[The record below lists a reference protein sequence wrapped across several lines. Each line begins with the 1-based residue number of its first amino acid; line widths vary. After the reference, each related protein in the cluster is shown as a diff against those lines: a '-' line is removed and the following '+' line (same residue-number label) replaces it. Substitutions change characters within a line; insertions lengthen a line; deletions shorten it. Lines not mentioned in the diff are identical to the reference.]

1 MANLIGD
8 ASRAVFGNVGK
19 DVSRKILDLLGM
31 GRGAEVTPE
40 MYSAADKQFL
50 MENYDLPTDTAS
62 RLERG
67 REGGFNFDADRYH
80 GGFDEI
86 EYMADPSDVYMNP
99 QAKLEGTESG
109 TYSGQAHSGGGLYT
123 STDPSDAGDNY
134 AALTGPDVRN
144 QVSMQLDRIT
154 DSSNLYDAANF
165 MFDDMNKAEVQLIP
179 QLLQHQAIRNSN
191 IDGLRYDR
199 VNPKDAQKVVDRY
212 NELQAGINKRND
224 RGYGSDYQLRAQRFA
239 EDEIEF
245 GFDFAVEQEKA
256 RKELGVG
263 PYSTQT
269 GPITT
274 GEFEELEDLVANIF
288 PKGEFPPGFMQALAE
303 ARITRGGGQVVKLV
317 DRVENPVIIEGKD
330 ATVFK
335 GGRRELDPADYI
347 DDAEKEIDQSAYT
360 DKIEY
365 REAVQERAEEL
376 ADDDS
381 YSFDREGPAV
391 DIIDDLLD
399 NLPDDGTDAYDNIRS
414 ELYMHLD
421 DYGEIDAE
429 DLERIF
435 RTNYN
440 SNYYD
445 PDQAGPGQIL
455 NQVYRNAGFDAI
467 DLPRA
472 GTTFGFGPAGATHR
486 VELDP
491 KKVRSPNAM
500 FDPRLSQL
508 PNLTAATAPV
518 AVGLG
523 ALSQIDEDEEAQ

>member
-1 MANLIGD
+1 MVNLIGE
-8 ASRAVFGNVGK
+8 AGKAVFGDVGK
-19 DVSRKILDLLGM
+19 DIARKVLDLLKS

-50 MENYDLPTDTAS
+50 TQNYDLPTGTES

-67 REGGFNFDADRYH
+67 REGSFDLDADRYH

-86 EYMADPSDVYMNP
+86 EYMANPNDVYMNP
-99 QAKLEGTESG
+99 QAKLEGTQSG

-134 AALTGPDVRN
+134 ASVTGPDVRN
-144 QVSMQLDRIT
+144 QVSMELDRIT

-165 MFDDMNKAEVQLIP
+165 MFDDMTPEEVQLIP
-179 QLLQHQAIRNSN
+179 QLLQHDAITLRGLTRKEL
-191 IDGLRYDR
+191 IDHKLTGHDID
-199 VNPKDAQKVVDRY
+199 PKDAQKVVDRY
-212 NELQAGINKRND
+212 NDLLS
-224 RGYGSDYQLRAQRFA
+224 RGTF
-239 EDEIEF
+239 
-245 GFDFAVEQEKA
+245 
-256 RKELGVG
+256 
-263 PYSTQT
+263 
-269 GPITT
+269 TT
-274 GEFEELEDLVANIF
+274 GDFEELEDLVAKVF
-288 PKGEFPPGFMQALAE
+288 PKGEFPPGFVQALAE

-317 DRVENPVIIEGKD
+317 DRVENPVIIKGRD

-347 DDAEKEIDQSAYT
+347 TDAEKEINQSAYP

-376 ADDDS
+376 ANDDS

-391 DIIDDLLD
+391 DIEDLLD
-399 NLPDDGTDAYDNIRS
+399 NMPDDGSVGYDELRS

-429 DLERIF
+429 DLEKIF

-467 DLPRA
+467 DLPNA
-472 GTTFGFGPAGATHR
+472 GTTFGFGPTGATHR

-491 KKVRSPNAM
+491 KKVRSPSAM
-500 FDPRLSQL
+500 FDPRLSHL

>member
-1 MANLIGD
+1 MANLIGE
-8 ASRAVFGNVGK
+8 AGKAVFGNVGK

-50 MENYDLPTDTAS
+50 VENYDLPTDTAS

-67 REGGFNFDADRYH
+67 REGGFDFDTGRYH

-86 EYMADPSDVYMNP
+86 EYMADPNDVYMNP

-123 STDPSDAGDNY
+123 SDDPSDAGDNY
-134 AALTGPDVRN
+134 ASLTGPDVRN
-144 QVSMQLDRIT
+144 QVSMELDRIT

-191 IDGLRYDR
+191 ID
-199 VNPKDAQKVVDRY
+199 PKDAQKVVD
-212 NELQAGINKRND
+212 LHND
-224 RGYGSDYQLRAQRFA
+224 LLSRGTF
-239 EDEIEF
+239 
-245 GFDFAVEQEKA
+245 
-256 RKELGVG
+256 
-263 PYSTQT
+263 
-269 GPITT
+269 TT
-274 GEFEELEDLVANIF
+274 GDFEELEDLVANVF

-303 ARITRGGGQVVKLV
+303 YRITRGGGQVVKLV
-317 DRVENPVIIEGKD
+317 DRVENPVIIKGPK

-347 DDAEKEIDQSAYT
+347 DDAEQQIDQSAYP

-376 ADDDS
+376 ASDDS

-391 DIIDDLLD
+391 DIIEDLLD
-399 NLPDDGTDAYDNIRS
+399 NLPDDGSVLYDELRS
-414 ELYMHLD
+414 ALYMHLD

-429 DLERIF
+429 DLE
-435 RTNYN
+435 
-440 SNYYD
+440 
-445 PDQAGPGQIL
+445 
-455 NQVYRNAGFDAI
+455 
-467 DLPRA
+467 
-472 GTTFGFGPAGATHR
+472 
-486 VELDP
+486 
-491 KKVRSPNAM
+491 K
-500 FDPRLSQL
+500 
-508 PNLTAATAPV
+508 
-518 AVGLG
+518 
-523 ALSQIDEDEEAQ
+523 

>member
-8 ASRAVFGNVGK
+8 ASRAVFGDVGK
-19 DVSRKILDLLGM
+19 DIARKVLDLLKS
-31 GRGAEVTPE
+31 GRGDEVTPQ
-40 MYSAADKQFL
+40 MYSQADNQFL
-50 MENYDLPTDTAS
+50 VENYDLPTDTAS

-67 REGGFNFDADRYH
+67 REGGFDFDADRYH

-86 EYMADPSDVYMNP
+86 EYMADPNDVYMNP

-123 STDPSDAGDNY
+123 SDDPSDASDNY
-134 AALTGPDVRN
+134 ASVTGPDVRN
-144 QVSMQLDRIT
+144 EVSMELDRIT

-179 QLLQHQAIRNSN
+179 QLLQHHAIRGSN

-199 VNPKDAQKVVDRY
+199 VNPKDAQKVVD
-212 NELQAGINKRND
+212 LHND
-224 RGYGSDYQLRAQRFA
+224 LLSRGTF
-239 EDEIEF
+239 
-245 GFDFAVEQEKA
+245 
-256 RKELGVG
+256 
-263 PYSTQT
+263 
-269 GPITT
+269 TT
-274 GEFEELEDLVANIF
+274 GDFEELEDLVANIF

-317 DRVENPVIIEGKD
+317 DRVENPVIIKGKD

-347 DDAEKEIDQSAYT
+347 DDAEKEIDQSAYP

-376 ADDDS
+376 ANDDS

-399 NLPDDGTDAYDNIRS
+399 NLPDDGSAAYDDIRS
-414 ELYMHLD
+414 ALYMHLD

-429 DLERIF
+429 DLEKIF

-472 GTTFGFGPAGATHR
+472 GATFNFGPAGATHR

>member
-8 ASRAVFGNVGK
+8 ASRAVFGDVGK
-19 DVSRKILDLLGM
+19 DIARKVLDLVKS
-31 GRGAEVTPE
+31 GRGDEVTPQ

-50 MENYDLPTDTAS
+50 VENYDLPTDTAS

-67 REGGFNFDADRYH
+67 REGGFDFDTGRYH

-123 STDPSDAGDNY
+123 SDDPSDASDNY
-134 AALTGPDVRN
+134 ASLTGPDVRN
-144 QVSMQLDRIT
+144 EVSMELDRIT

-191 IDGLRYDR
+191 ID
-199 VNPKDAQKVVDRY
+199 PKDAQKVVD
-212 NELQAGINKRND
+212 LHND
-224 RGYGSDYQLRAQRFA
+224 FLSRGTF
-239 EDEIEF
+239 
-245 GFDFAVEQEKA
+245 
-256 RKELGVG
+256 
-263 PYSTQT
+263 
-269 GPITT
+269 TT
-274 GEFEELEDLVANIF
+274 GDFEELEDLVANVF

-303 ARITRGGGQVVKLV
+303 YRSTRNGGQVVKLV
-317 DRVENPVIIEGKD
+317 DRVENPVIIKGKD

-347 DDAEKEIDQSAYT
+347 DDAEKEIDQSAYP

-376 ADDDS
+376 ANDDS
-381 YSFDREGPAV
+381 YSFEREGPAV
-391 DIIDDLLD
+391 DIIEDLLD
-399 NLPDDGTDAYDNIRS
+399 NMPDDGSVGYDELRS
-414 ELYMHLD
+414 ALYMHLD

-455 NQVYRNAGFDAI
+455 NQVYQNAGFDAI

-472 GTTFGFGPAGATHR
+472 GTTFGFGPTGATHR

-491 KKVRSPNAM
+491 TKVRSPNAM

-508 PNLTAATAPV
+508 PNLTAVATPT

-523 ALSQIDEDEEAQ
+523 ALSQIDEDGEAQ

>member
-1 MANLIGD
+1 VITPAQKPRPDTGHVRRGDMANLIGD

-19 DVSRKILDLLGM
+19 DIARKVLDLLKS
-31 GRGAEVTPE
+31 GRGDEVTPQ

-50 MENYDLPTDTAS
+50 VENYDLPTDTAS

-67 REGGFNFDADRYH
+67 REGGFDFDTGRYH

-86 EYMADPSDVYMNP
+86 EYIADPSDVYMNP
-99 QAKLEGTESG
+99 QAMLEGTESG
-109 TYSGQAHSGGGLYT
+109 TYSGQSYSGGGLYT
-123 STDPSDAGDNY
+123 SDYPSDAGDNY
-134 AALTGPDVRN
+134 ASLTGPDVRN
-144 QVSMQLDRIT
+144 QVTMELDRIT

-199 VNPKDAQKVVDRY
+199 VDPKDAQKVVDRY
-212 NELQAGINKRND
+212 NELMSR
-224 RGYGSDYQLRAQRFA
+224 DYF
-239 EDEIEF
+239 
-245 GFDFAVEQEKA
+245 
-256 RKELGVG
+256 
-263 PYSTQT
+263 
-269 GPITT
+269 TT
-274 GEFEELEDLVANIF
+274 GDFEELEDLVANVF

-303 ARITRGGGQVVKLV
+303 YRITRGGGQVIKLV
-317 DRVENPVIIEGKD
+317 DRVENPVIIKGRD

-347 DDAEKEIDQSAYT
+347 DDAEQQIDQSAYP

-376 ADDDS
+376 AIDDS
-381 YSFDREGPAV
+381 YSFEREGPAV
-391 DIIDDLLD
+391 DIIEDLLD
-399 NLPDDGTDAYDNIRS
+399 NLPDDGSVVYDDLRS
-414 ELYMHLD
+414 ALYMHLD

-435 RTNYN
+435 RNN
-440 SNYYD
+440 VAGNYYD

-455 NQVYRNAGFDAI
+455 NEVYRNAGFDAI

-472 GTTFGFGPAGATHR
+472 GTTFGFGPTGATHR

-491 KKVRSPNAM
+491 TKIRSPSAM
-500 FDPRLSQL
+500 FDPRLSHL
-508 PNLTAATAPV
+508 PNLTAVATPT

-523 ALSQIDEDEEAQ
+523 ALSQIDEDGEAQ

>member
-1 MANLIGD
+1 MITPAQKPRPDTGHVGLGD
-8 ASRAVFGNVGK
+8 MSAKKTLLDAGLNIAQEVAGK
-19 DVSRKILDLLGM
+19 VLDLLKS
-31 GRGAEVTPE
+31 GRGDEVTPQ

-67 REGGFNFDADRYH
+67 REGGFDFNTGRYH

-86 EYMADPSDVYMNP
+86 EYMADPNDVYMNP

-109 TYSGQAHSGGGLYT
+109 TYSGQSYSGSGLYT
-123 STDPSDAGDNY
+123 SNDPSDAGDNY
-134 AALTGPDVRN
+134 ASLTGPDVRN
-144 QVSMQLDRIT
+144 QVTMELDRIT
-154 DSSNLYDAANF
+154 DSSNLYDATNF

-191 IDGLRYDR
+191 ID
-199 VNPKDAQKVVDRY
+199 PKDAQKVVDRY
-212 NELQAGINKRND
+212 NELMSR
-224 RGYGSDYQLRAQRFA
+224 DYF
-239 EDEIEF
+239 
-245 GFDFAVEQEKA
+245 
-256 RKELGVG
+256 
-263 PYSTQT
+263 
-269 GPITT
+269 TT
-274 GEFEELEDLVANIF
+274 GDKIEFEEFVEDVF
-288 PKGEFPPGFMQALAE
+288 PKGEFGKTLAFPPGFMQALAE
-303 ARITRGGGQVVKLV
+303 YRITRGGGQVIKLV
-317 DRVENPVIIEGKD
+317 DRVENPVIIGGPK

-347 DDAEKEIDQSAYT
+347 DDAEKEINQSAYP

-376 ADDDS
+376 ASDDS

-414 ELYMHLD
+414 KLYMHLD

-429 DLERIF
+429 DLEKIF

-445 PDQAGPGQIL
+445 PDQAGAGQIL
-455 NQVYRNAGFDAI
+455 NQVYQNAGFDAI
-467 DLPRA
+467 DLPNA
-472 GTTFGFGPAGATHR
+472 GMTFRFGPDTATHR

-491 KKVRSPNAM
+491 TKIRSPSAM
-500 FDPRLSQL
+500 FDPRLSHL
-508 PNLTAATAPV
+508 PNLTAVATPT

>member
-1 MANLIGD
+1 MITPAQKPRPDTGHVRRGDMANLIGD

-19 DVSRKILDLLGM
+19 DIARKVLDLLKS
-31 GRGAEVTPE
+31 GRGDEVTPQ

-50 MENYDLPTDTAS
+50 VENYDLPTDTAS

-67 REGGFNFDADRYH
+67 REGGFDFDTGRYH

-86 EYMADPSDVYMNP
+86 EYIADPSDVYMNP
-99 QAKLEGTESG
+99 QAMLEGTESG
-109 TYSGQAHSGGGLYT
+109 TYSGQSYSGGGLYT
-123 STDPSDAGDNY
+123 SDYPSDAGDNY
-134 AALTGPDVRN
+134 ASLTGPDVRN
-144 QVSMQLDRIT
+144 QVTMELDRIT

-199 VNPKDAQKVVDRY
+199 VDPKDAQKVVDRY
-212 NELQAGINKRND
+212 NELMSR
-224 RGYGSDYQLRAQRFA
+224 DYF
-239 EDEIEF
+239 
-245 GFDFAVEQEKA
+245 
-256 RKELGVG
+256 
-263 PYSTQT
+263 
-269 GPITT
+269 TT
-274 GEFEELEDLVANIF
+274 GDFEELEDLVANVF

-303 ARITRGGGQVVKLV
+303 YRITRGGGQVIKLV
-317 DRVENPVIIEGKD
+317 DRVENPVIIKGKD

-347 DDAEKEIDQSAYT
+347 DDAEQQIDQSAYP

-376 ADDDS
+376 AIDDS
-381 YSFDREGPAV
+381 YSFEREGPAV
-391 DIIDDLLD
+391 DIIEDLLD
-399 NLPDDGTDAYDNIRS
+399 NLPDDGSVVYDDLRS
-414 ELYMHLD
+414 ALYMHLD

-435 RTNYN
+435 RNN
-440 SNYYD
+440 VAGNYYD

-455 NQVYRNAGFDAI
+455 NEVYRNAGFDAI

-472 GTTFGFGPAGATHR
+472 GTTFGFGPTGATHR

-491 KKVRSPNAM
+491 TKIRSPSAM
-500 FDPRLSQL
+500 FDPRLSHL
-508 PNLTAATAPV
+508 PNLTAVATPT

-523 ALSQIDEDEEAQ
+523 ALSQIDEDGEAQ

>member
-8 ASRAVFGNVGK
+8 ASRAVFGDVGK
-19 DVSRKILDLLGM
+19 DIARKVLDLLKS
-31 GRGAEVTPE
+31 GRGDEVTPQ

-50 MENYDLPTDTAS
+50 VENYDLPTDTAS

-67 REGGFNFDADRYH
+67 REGGFDFDTGRYH

-123 STDPSDAGDNY
+123 SDDPSDASDNY
-134 AALTGPDVRN
+134 ASLTGPDVRN
-144 QVSMQLDRIT
+144 EVSMELDRIT

-191 IDGLRYDR
+191 ID
-199 VNPKDAQKVVDRY
+199 PKDAQKVVD
-212 NELQAGINKRND
+212 LHND
-224 RGYGSDYQLRAQRFA
+224 LLSRGTF
-239 EDEIEF
+239 
-245 GFDFAVEQEKA
+245 
-256 RKELGVG
+256 
-263 PYSTQT
+263 
-269 GPITT
+269 TT
-274 GEFEELEDLVANIF
+274 GDFEELEDLVANVF

-303 ARITRGGGQVVKLV
+303 YRITRNGGQVVKLV
-317 DRVENPVIIEGKD
+317 DRVENPVIIKGKD

-347 DDAEKEIDQSAYT
+347 DDAEKEIDQSAYP

-376 ADDDS
+376 ANDDS
-381 YSFDREGPAV
+381 YSFEREGPAV
-391 DIIDDLLD
+391 DIIEDLLD
-399 NLPDDGTDAYDNIRS
+399 NMPDDGSVGYDELRS
-414 ELYMHLD
+414 ALYMHLD

-455 NQVYRNAGFDAI
+455 NQVYQNAGFDAI

-472 GTTFGFGPAGATHR
+472 GTTFGFGPTGATHR

-491 KKVRSPNAM
+491 TKVRSPNAM

-508 PNLTAATAPV
+508 PNLTAVATPT

-523 ALSQIDEDEEAQ
+523 ALSQIDEDGEAQ

>member
-1 MANLIGD
+1 MITPAQKPRPDTGHVGRGDMANLIGD

-50 MENYDLPTDTAS
+50 VENYDLPTDTAS

-67 REGGFNFDADRYH
+67 REGGFDFDTDRYH

-86 EYMADPSDVYMNP
+86 EYMADPNDVYMNP
-99 QAKLEGTESG
+99 AAKLEGTESG
-109 TYSGQAHSGGGLYT
+109 TYSGQSYSGGGLYT

-134 AALTGPDVRN
+134 ASLTGPDVRN
-144 QVSMQLDRIT
+144 QVSMELDRIT

-179 QLLQHQAIRNSN
+179 QLLQHQAVRNSN
-191 IDGLRYDR
+191 ID
-199 VNPKDAQKVVDRY
+199 PKDAQKVVD
-212 NELQAGINKRND
+212 LHND
-224 RGYGSDYQLRAQRFA
+224 LLSRGTF
-239 EDEIEF
+239 
-245 GFDFAVEQEKA
+245 
-256 RKELGVG
+256 
-263 PYSTQT
+263 
-269 GPITT
+269 TT
-274 GEFEELEDLVANIF
+274 GDFEELEDLVANVF

-303 ARITRGGGQVVKLV
+303 YRTTRGGGQVVKLV
-317 DRVENPVIIEGKD
+317 DRVENPVIIGGPK

-347 DDAEKEIDQSAYT
+347 DDAEQQIDQSAYP

-376 ADDDS
+376 ANDDS
-381 YSFDREGPAV
+381 YSFDMEGPAV
-391 DIIDDLLD
+391 DIIEDLLD
-399 NLPDDGTDAYDNIRS
+399 NMPDDGSVVYDDLRS
-414 ELYMHLD
+414 TLYMHLD
-421 DYGEIDAE
+421 DYGEINAE
-429 DLERIF
+429 DLEEIF
-435 RTNYN
+435 RAYYN

-472 GTTFGFGPAGATHR
+472 GTTFGFGPTGATHR

-491 KKVRSPNAM
+491 TKIRSPSAM

-508 PNLTAATAPV
+508 PNLTAVATPT

>member
-1 MANLIGD
+1 MVNLIGV
-8 ASRAVFGNVGK
+8 AGKAVFGNVGK
-19 DVSRKILDLLGM
+19 DIARKVLDLLKS

-50 MENYDLPTDTAS
+50 TQNYDLPTGTES

-67 REGGFNFDADRYH
+67 REGSFDLDADRYH

-86 EYMADPSDVYMNP
+86 EYMANPNDVYMNP

-134 AALTGPDVRN
+134 ASLTGPDVRN
-144 QVSMQLDRIT
+144 QVSMELDRIT

-191 IDGLRYDR
+191 ID
-199 VNPKDAQKVVDRY
+199 PKDAQKVVDRY
-212 NELQAGINKRND
+212 NELMSRDYFTKGD
-224 RGYGSDYQLRAQRFA
+224 R
-239 EDEIEF
+239 I
-245 GFDFAVEQEKA
+245 
-256 RKELGVG
+256 
-263 PYSTQT
+263 
-269 GPITT
+269 
-274 GEFEELEDLVANIF
+274 EFEELVEDVFGTAD
-288 PKGEFPPGFMQALAE
+288 PDSTVRSGSFPPGFVQALAE
-303 ARITRGGGQVVKLV
+303 YRITRGGGQVVKLV
-317 DRVENPVIIEGKD
+317 DRVENPVIIKGPK

-347 DDAEKEIDQSAYT
+347 DDAEQQIDQSAYP

-376 ADDDS
+376 AWLDS
-381 YSFDREGPAV
+381 YSFEREGPAV
-391 DIIDDLLD
+391 DIIEDLLD
-399 NLPDDGTDAYDNIRS
+399 NMPDDSLGTNSYDELRTA
-414 ELYMHLD
+414 LYMHLD
-421 DYGEIDAE
+421 DYGEINAE
-429 DLERIF
+429 DLEEIF

-445 PDQAGPGQIL
+445 HDQAGPGQIL

-467 DLPRA
+467 DLPNA

-491 KKVRSPNAM
+491 KKVRSPSAM
-500 FDPRLSQL
+500 FDPRLSHL

-523 ALSQIDEDEEAQ
+523 ALSQIDEDKEAQ

>member
-1 MANLIGD
+1 MANLIGE
-8 ASRAVFGNVGK
+8 AGKAVFGNVGK

-50 MENYDLPTDTAS
+50 VENYDLPTDTAS

-67 REGGFNFDADRYH
+67 REGGFDFDTGRYH

-86 EYMADPSDVYMNP
+86 EYMADPNDVYMNP
-99 QAKLEGTESG
+99 AAKLEGTESG

-123 STDPSDAGDNY
+123 SDDPSDAGDNY
-134 AALTGPDVRN
+134 ASLTGPDVRN
-144 QVSMQLDRIT
+144 QVSMELDRIT
-154 DSSNLYDAANF
+154 DSSNLYDVANF
-165 MFDDMNKAEVQLIP
+165 MFDDMEKAEVQLIP
-179 QLLQHQAIRNSN
+179 QLLQHQAIRNSS
-191 IDGLRYDR
+191 ID
-199 VNPKDAQKVVDRY
+199 PKDAQKVVD
-212 NELQAGINKRND
+212 LHND
-224 RGYGSDYQLRAQRFA
+224 LLSRGTF
-239 EDEIEF
+239 
-245 GFDFAVEQEKA
+245 
-256 RKELGVG
+256 
-263 PYSTQT
+263 
-269 GPITT
+269 TT
-274 GEFEELEDLVANIF
+274 GDFEELEDLVANVF
-288 PKGEFPPGFMQALAE
+288 PKGEFPPGFVQALAE
-303 ARITRGGGQVVKLV
+303 YRITRGGGQVVKLV
-317 DRVENPVIIEGKD
+317 DRVENPVIIKGRD

-347 DDAEKEIDQSAYT
+347 DDAEQQIDQSAYP

-376 ADDDS
+376 ANDDS
-381 YSFDREGPAV
+381 YSFEREGPAV
-391 DIIDDLLD
+391 DIIEDLLD
-399 NLPDDGTDAYDNIRS
+399 NMPDDGSVGYDELRS
-414 ELYMHLD
+414 ALYMHLD

-455 NQVYRNAGFDAI
+455 NQVYQNAGFDAI

-472 GTTFGFGPAGATHR
+472 GTTFGFGPTGATHR

-491 KKVRSPNAM
+491 TKVRSPNAM

-508 PNLTAATAPV
+508 PNLTAVATPT

-523 ALSQIDEDEEAQ
+523 ALSQIDEDGEAQ

>member
-1 MANLIGD
+1 VTTPAQKPRPDTGHVRRGDMANLIGD
-8 ASRAVFGNVGK
+8 ASRAVFGDVGK
-19 DVSRKILDLLGM
+19 DIARKVLDLLKS
-31 GRGAEVTPE
+31 GRGDEVTPQ
-40 MYSAADKQFL
+40 MYSQADNQFL
-50 MENYDLPTDTAS
+50 VENYDLPTDTAS

-67 REGGFNFDADRYH
+67 REGGFDFNTGRYH

-86 EYMADPSDVYMNP
+86 EYMADPNDVYMNP

-123 STDPSDAGDNY
+123 STDPSDASDNY

-144 QVSMQLDRIT
+144 QVSMELDRIT

-165 MFDDMNKAEVQLIP
+165 MFDDMEKAEVQLIP

-191 IDGLRYDR
+191 ID
-199 VNPKDAQKVVDRY
+199 PKDAQKVVD
-212 NELQAGINKRND
+212 LHND
-224 RGYGSDYQLRAQRFA
+224 LLSRGTF
-239 EDEIEF
+239 
-245 GFDFAVEQEKA
+245 
-256 RKELGVG
+256 
-263 PYSTQT
+263 
-269 GPITT
+269 TT
-274 GEFEELEDLVANIF
+274 GDFEELENLVANVF

-317 DRVENPVIIEGKD
+317 DRVENPVIIKGKD

-347 DDAEKEIDQSAYT
+347 DDAEQQIDQSAYP

-376 ADDDS
+376 AINDS
-381 YSFDREGPAV
+381 YSFEREGPAV
-391 DIIDDLLD
+391 DIIEDLLD
-399 NLPDDGTDAYDNIRS
+399 NMPDDGSVGYDELRS
-414 ELYMHLD
+414 ALYMHLD

-429 DLERIF
+429 DLEEIF

-491 KKVRSPNAM
+491 TKVRSPNAM

-508 PNLTAATAPV
+508 PNLTAVATPT

>member
-1 MANLIGD
+1 MSKKTL
-8 ASRAVFGNVGK
+8 FNVGLNVAQ
-19 DVSRKILDLLGM
+19 DVAGKILDLLKS
-31 GRGAEVTPE
+31 GRGNEVTPQ

-50 MENYDLPTDTAS
+50 VENYDLPTDTAS

-67 REGGFNFDADRYH
+67 REGGFDFDTGRYH

-86 EYMADPSDVYMNP
+86 EYMADPNEVYMNP

-109 TYSGQAHSGGGLYT
+109 TYSGQSHSGGGLYT

-144 QVSMQLDRIT
+144 EVSMELDRIT

-191 IDGLRYDR
+191 ID
-199 VNPKDAQKVVDRY
+199 PKDAQKVVDRY
-212 NELQAGINKRND
+212 NELMSR
-224 RGYGSDYQLRAQRFA
+224 DYF
-239 EDEIEF
+239 
-245 GFDFAVEQEKA
+245 
-256 RKELGVG
+256 
-263 PYSTQT
+263 
-269 GPITT
+269 TT
-274 GEFEELEDLVANIF
+274 GDKIEFEELVEDVFGTAD
-288 PKGEFPPGFMQALAE
+288 PDSTVRSGSFPPGFMQALAE
-303 ARITRGGGQVVKLV
+303 YRITRGGGQVIKLV
-317 DRVENPVIIEGKD
+317 DRVENPVIIKGPK

-347 DDAEKEIDQSAYT
+347 DDAEKEINQSAYP

-376 ADDDS
+376 ANDDS
-381 YSFDREGPAV
+381 YSFDMEGPAI
-391 DIIDDLLD
+391 DIIEDLLD
-399 NLPDDGTDAYDNIRS
+399 NLPDDSSAAYGEIQS
-414 ELYMHLD
+414 ELYNWVADH
-421 DYGEIDAE
+421 GEINAE
-429 DLERIF
+429 ILERIF
-435 RTNYN
+435 RQNYK

-455 NQVYRNAGFDAI
+455 NQVYQNAGFDAI
-467 DLPRA
+467 DLPNA
-472 GTTFGFGPAGATHR
+472 GMTFRFGPDTATHR

-491 KKVRSPNAM
+491 TKVRSPSAM
-500 FDPRLSQL
+500 FDLRLSHL
-508 PNLTAATAPV
+508 PNLTAVATPT

>member
-1 MANLIGD
+1 MITPAQKPRPDIGHVRRGDMANLIGD

-19 DVSRKILDLLGM
+19 DIARKVLDLLKS
-31 GRGAEVTPE
+31 GRGDEVTPQ

-50 MENYDLPTDTAS
+50 VENYDLPTDTAS

-67 REGGFNFDADRYH
+67 REGGFDFDTGRYH

-86 EYMADPSDVYMNP
+86 EYIADPSDVYMNP
-99 QAKLEGTESG
+99 QAMLEGTESG
-109 TYSGQAHSGGGLYT
+109 TYSGQSYSGGGLYT
-123 STDPSDAGDNY
+123 SDYPSDAGDNY
-134 AALTGPDVRN
+134 ASLTGPDVRN
-144 QVSMQLDRIT
+144 QVTMELDRIT
-154 DSSNLYDAANF
+154 NSSNLYDAANF

-199 VNPKDAQKVVDRY
+199 VDPKDAQKVVDRY
-212 NELQAGINKRND
+212 NELMSR
-224 RGYGSDYQLRAQRFA
+224 DYF
-239 EDEIEF
+239 
-245 GFDFAVEQEKA
+245 
-256 RKELGVG
+256 
-263 PYSTQT
+263 
-269 GPITT
+269 TT
-274 GEFEELEDLVANIF
+274 GDFEELEDLVANVF

-303 ARITRGGGQVVKLV
+303 YRITRGGGQVIKLV
-317 DRVENPVIIEGKD
+317 DRVENPVIIKGRD

-347 DDAEKEIDQSAYT
+347 DDAEQQIDQSAYP

-376 ADDDS
+376 AIDDS
-381 YSFDREGPAV
+381 YSFEREGPAV
-391 DIIDDLLD
+391 DIIEDLLD
-399 NLPDDGTDAYDNIRS
+399 NLPDDGSVVYDDLRS
-414 ELYMHLD
+414 ALYMHLD

-435 RTNYN
+435 RNN
-440 SNYYD
+440 VAGNYYD

-455 NQVYRNAGFDAI
+455 NEVYRNAGFDAI

-472 GTTFGFGPAGATHR
+472 GTTFGFGPTGATHR

-491 KKVRSPNAM
+491 TKIRSPSAM
-500 FDPRLSQL
+500 FDPRLSHL
-508 PNLTAATAPV
+508 PNLTAVATPT

-523 ALSQIDEDEEAQ
+523 ALSQIDEDGEAQ

>member
-1 MANLIGD
+1 MTTPAQKPRPDTGHVRRGDMANLIGD
-8 ASRAVFGNVGK
+8 ASRAVFGDVGK
-19 DVSRKILDLLGM
+19 DIARKVLDLLKS
-31 GRGAEVTPE
+31 GRGDEVTPQ
-40 MYSAADKQFL
+40 MYSQADNQFL
-50 MENYDLPTDTAS
+50 VENYDLPTDTAS

-67 REGGFNFDADRYH
+67 REGGFDFNTGRYH

-86 EYMADPSDVYMNP
+86 EYMADPNDVYMNP

-123 STDPSDAGDNY
+123 STDPSDASDNY

-144 QVSMQLDRIT
+144 QVSMELDRIT

-165 MFDDMNKAEVQLIP
+165 MFDDMEKAEVQLIP

-191 IDGLRYDR
+191 ID
-199 VNPKDAQKVVDRY
+199 PKDAQKVVD
-212 NELQAGINKRND
+212 LHND
-224 RGYGSDYQLRAQRFA
+224 LLSRGTF
-239 EDEIEF
+239 
-245 GFDFAVEQEKA
+245 
-256 RKELGVG
+256 
-263 PYSTQT
+263 
-269 GPITT
+269 TT
-274 GEFEELEDLVANIF
+274 GDFEELENLVANVF

-317 DRVENPVIIEGKD
+317 DRVENPVIIKGKD

-347 DDAEKEIDQSAYT
+347 DDAEQQIDQSAYP

-376 ADDDS
+376 AINDS
-381 YSFDREGPAV
+381 YSFEREGPAV
-391 DIIDDLLD
+391 DIIEDLLD
-399 NLPDDGTDAYDNIRS
+399 NMPDDGSVGYDELRS
-414 ELYMHLD
+414 ALYMHLD

-429 DLERIF
+429 DLEEIF

-491 KKVRSPNAM
+491 TKIRSPSAM

-508 PNLTAATAPV
+508 PNLTAVATPT

>member
-19 DVSRKILDLLGM
+19 DIARKVLDLLKS
-31 GRGAEVTPE
+31 GRGDEVTPQ

-50 MENYDLPTDTAS
+50 VENYDLPTDTAS

-67 REGGFNFDADRYH
+67 REGGFDFDTGRYH

-109 TYSGQAHSGGGLYT
+109 TYSGQSYSGGGLYT
-123 STDPSDAGDNY
+123 SNDPSDAGDNY
-134 AALTGPDVRN
+134 ASLTGPDVRN
-144 QVSMQLDRIT
+144 QVTMELDKIT

-199 VNPKDAQKVVDRY
+199 VDPKDAQKVVD
-212 NELQAGINKRND
+212 LHND
-224 RGYGSDYQLRAQRFA
+224 LLSRGTF
-239 EDEIEF
+239 
-245 GFDFAVEQEKA
+245 
-256 RKELGVG
+256 
-263 PYSTQT
+263 
-269 GPITT
+269 TT
-274 GEFEELEDLVANIF
+274 GDFEELEDLVANVF

-303 ARITRGGGQVVKLV
+303 YRITRGGGQVVKLV
-317 DRVENPVIIEGKD
+317 DRVENPVIIKGPK

-335 GGRRELDPADYI
+335 GGRRKLDPADYI
-347 DDAEKEIDQSAYT
+347 DDAEQQIDQSAYP

-376 ADDDS
+376 AIDDS
-381 YSFDREGPAV
+381 YSFEREGPAV
-391 DIIDDLLD
+391 DIIEDLLD
-399 NLPDDGTDAYDNIRS
+399 NLPDDGSVGYDDLRS
-414 ELYMHLD
+414 ALYMHLD

-429 DLERIF
+429 DLEIIF
-435 RTNYN
+435 RNN
-440 SNYYD
+440 VAGNYYD

-455 NQVYRNAGFDAI
+455 NEVYRNAGFDAI

-472 GTTFGFGPAGATHR
+472 GTTFGFGPTGATHR

-491 KKVRSPNAM
+491 TKIRSPSAM
-500 FDPRLSQL
+500 FDPRLSHL
-508 PNLTAATAPV
+508 PNLTAVATPT

-523 ALSQIDEDEEAQ
+523 ALSQIDEDEETQ

>member
-1 MANLIGD
+1 MSAKKTLLD
-8 ASRAVFGNVGK
+8 AGLNIAQEVAGK
-19 DVSRKILDLLGM
+19 VLDLLKS
-31 GRGAEVTPE
+31 GRGDEVTPQ

-50 MENYDLPTDTAS
+50 VENYDLPTDTAS

-67 REGGFNFDADRYH
+67 REGGFDFNTGWYH

-99 QAKLEGTESG
+99 QAKLEGTEGG

-123 STDPSDAGDNY
+123 SDDPSDAGDNY
-134 AALTGPDVRN
+134 ASLTGPDVRN
-144 QVSMQLDRIT
+144 QVSMEIDRIT

-191 IDGLRYDR
+191 ID
-199 VNPKDAQKVVDRY
+199 PKDAQKVVDLH
-212 NELQAGINKRND
+212 NNLLS
-224 RGYGSDYQLRAQRFA
+224 RGAF
-239 EDEIEF
+239 
-245 GFDFAVEQEKA
+245 
-256 RKELGVG
+256 
-263 PYSTQT
+263 
-269 GPITT
+269 TT
-274 GEFEELEDLVANIF
+274 GDFEEFEDLVANVF
-288 PKGEFPPGFMQALAE
+288 PKGEFPSGFMQALAE

-317 DRVENPVIIEGKD
+317 DRVENPVIIKGPK

-347 DDAEKEIDQSAYT
+347 DDAEKEIDQSIYP

-376 ADDDS
+376 ASDDS
-381 YSFDREGPAV
+381 YKRESSLSLDSFEREGPAV
-391 DIIDDLLD
+391 DIIEDLLD
-399 NLPDDGTDAYDNIRS
+399 NMPDDGSVGYDELRS
-414 ELYMHLD
+414 ALYMHLD

-429 DLERIF
+429 DLEIIF

-467 DLPRA
+467 DLPNARM
-472 GTTFGFGPAGATHR
+472 TFGFGPVGATHR

-491 KKVRSPNAM
+491 TKVRSPNAM

-508 PNLTAATAPV
+508 PNLTAVATPT

-523 ALSQIDEDEEAQ
+523 ALSQIDEDGEAQ

>member
-1 MANLIGD
+1 MQRKKLIN
-8 ASRAVFGNVGK
+8 R
-19 DVSRKILDLLGM
+19 
-31 GRGAEVTPE
+31 
-40 MYSAADKQFL
+40 
-50 MENYDLPTDTAS
+50 
-62 RLERG
+62 
-67 REGGFNFDADRYH
+67 
-80 GGFDEI
+80 
-86 EYMADPSDVYMNP
+86 
-99 QAKLEGTESG
+99 
-109 TYSGQAHSGGGLYT
+109 
-123 STDPSDAGDNY
+123 
-134 AALTGPDVRN
+134 
-144 QVSMQLDRIT
+144 
-154 DSSNLYDAANF
+154 
-165 MFDDMNKAEVQLIP
+165 
-179 QLLQHQAIRNSN
+179 
-191 IDGLRYDR
+191 
-199 VNPKDAQKVVDRY
+199 
-212 NELQAGINKRND
+212 
-224 RGYGSDYQLRAQRFA
+224 
-239 EDEIEF
+239 
-245 GFDFAVEQEKA
+245 
-256 RKELGVG
+256 
-263 PYSTQT
+263 
-269 GPITT
+269 
-274 GEFEELEDLVANIF
+274 LEDLVANIF

-347 DDAEKEIDQSAYT
+347 DDAEKEIDQSAYP

-376 ADDDS
+376 ANDDS
-381 YSFDREGPAV
+381 YGFDREGPAV

-399 NLPDDGTDAYDNIRS
+399 NLPDNGTDAYDNIRS

-491 KKVRSPNAM
+491 TKVRSPNAM

-523 ALSQIDEDEEAQ
+523 ALSQIDEDKEAQ

>member
-50 MENYDLPTDTAS
+50 VENYDLPTDTAS

-67 REGGFNFDADRYH
+67 REGGFDFDADRYH

-134 AALTGPDVRN
+134 ASLTGPDVRN
-144 QVSMQLDRIT
+144 QVNMEIDRIT

-191 IDGLRYDR
+191 ID
-199 VNPKDAQKVVDRY
+199 PKDAQKVVDRY
-212 NELQAGINKRND
+212 NELMSR
-224 RGYGSDYQLRAQRFA
+224 DYF
-239 EDEIEF
+239 
-245 GFDFAVEQEKA
+245 
-256 RKELGVG
+256 
-263 PYSTQT
+263 
-269 GPITT
+269 TT
-274 GEFEELEDLVANIF
+274 GDGIEFEEFVEDVFGTAD
-288 PKGEFPPGFMQALAE
+288 PDSTVRSGSFPPGFMQALAE
-303 ARITRGGGQVVKLV
+303 YRITRGGGQVVKLV

-347 DDAEKEIDQSAYT
+347 DDAEKGIDQSAYP

-376 ADDDS
+376 ANDDS

-472 GTTFGFGPAGATHR
+472 GTTFGFGPTGATHR

>member
-50 MENYDLPTDTAS
+50 VENYDLPTDTAS

-86 EYMADPSDVYMNP
+86 EYMADPNDVYMNP

-144 QVSMQLDRIT
+144 QVNMEIDRIT

-165 MFDDMNKAEVQLIP
+165 MFDDMTKAEVQLIP
-179 QLLQHQAIRNSN
+179 QLLQHDAIRNSN

-199 VNPKDAQKVVDRY
+199 VNPKDAQKVVD
-212 NELQAGINKRND
+212 LHND
-224 RGYGSDYQLRAQRFA
+224 LLSRDTF
-239 EDEIEF
+239 
-245 GFDFAVEQEKA
+245 
-256 RKELGVG
+256 
-263 PYSTQT
+263 
-269 GPITT
+269 TT
-274 GEFEELEDLVANIF
+274 GELEELEDLVANIF

-317 DRVENPVIIEGKD
+317 DRVENPVIIKGPK

-347 DDAEKEIDQSAYT
+347 TDAEKEINQSAYP

-376 ADDDS
+376 AWLDS
-381 YSFDREGPAV
+381 YSFDMEGPAI

-399 NLPDDGTDAYDNIRS
+399 NLPDDSSASYGEIQS
-414 ELYMHLD
+414 ELYNWVADH
-421 DYGEIDAE
+421 GEINAE
-429 DLERIF
+429 ILERIF

-440 SNYYD
+440 NNYYD
-445 PDQAGPGQIL
+445 LDQAGPGQIL
-455 NQVYRNAGFDAI
+455 NEVYRNAGFDAI
-467 DLPRA
+467 DLPNA
-472 GTTFGFGPAGATHR
+472 GMTFRFGPDTATHR

-491 KKVRSPNAM
+491 QKVRSPNAM

>member
-1 MANLIGD
+1 
-8 ASRAVFGNVGK
+8 
-19 DVSRKILDLLGM
+19 
-31 GRGAEVTPE
+31 
-40 MYSAADKQFL
+40 
-50 MENYDLPTDTAS
+50 ME
-62 RLERG
+62 
-67 REGGFNFDADRYH
+67 
-80 GGFDEI
+80 
-86 EYMADPSDVYMNP
+86 
-99 QAKLEGTESG
+99 
-109 TYSGQAHSGGGLYT
+109 
-123 STDPSDAGDNY
+123 
-134 AALTGPDVRN
+134 
-144 QVSMQLDRIT
+144 LDRIT

-179 QLLQHQAIRNSN
+179 QLLQHHAIRGSN

-199 VNPKDAQKVVDRY
+199 VNPKDAQKVVD
-212 NELQAGINKRND
+212 LHND
-224 RGYGSDYQLRAQRFA
+224 LLSRGTF
-239 EDEIEF
+239 
-245 GFDFAVEQEKA
+245 
-256 RKELGVG
+256 
-263 PYSTQT
+263 
-269 GPITT
+269 TT
-274 GEFEELEDLVANIF
+274 GDFEELEDLVANIF

-317 DRVENPVIIEGKD
+317 DRVENSVIIKGKD

-347 DDAEKEIDQSAYT
+347 DDAEKEIDQSAYP

-376 ADDDS
+376 ASDDS

-399 NLPDDGTDAYDNIRS
+399 NLPDDGSAAYDDIRS
-414 ELYMHLD
+414 ALYMHLD

-429 DLERIF
+429 DLEKIF

-472 GTTFGFGPAGATHR
+472 GATFNFGPAGATHR

>member
-8 ASRAVFGNVGK
+8 ASRAVFGDVGK
-19 DVSRKILDLLGM
+19 DIARKVLDLLKS
-31 GRGAEVTPE
+31 GRGDEVTPQ
-40 MYSAADKQFL
+40 MYSQADNQFL
-50 MENYDLPTDTAS
+50 VENYDLPTDTAS

-67 REGGFNFDADRYH
+67 REGGFDFDADRYH

-86 EYMADPSDVYMNP
+86 EYMADPNDVYMNP

-123 STDPSDAGDNY
+123 SDDPSDASDNY
-134 AALTGPDVRN
+134 ASVTGPDVRN
-144 QVSMQLDRIT
+144 EVSMELDRIT

-179 QLLQHQAIRNSN
+179 QLLQHHAIRGSN

-199 VNPKDAQKVVDRY
+199 VNPKDAQKVVD
-212 NELQAGINKRND
+212 LHND
-224 RGYGSDYQLRAQRFA
+224 LLSRGTF
-239 EDEIEF
+239 
-245 GFDFAVEQEKA
+245 
-256 RKELGVG
+256 
-263 PYSTQT
+263 
-269 GPITT
+269 TT
-274 GEFEELEDLVANIF
+274 GDFEELEDLVANIF

-317 DRVENPVIIEGKD
+317 DRVENPVIIKGKD

-347 DDAEKEIDQSAYT
+347 DDAEKEIDQSAYP

-376 ADDDS
+376 ASDDS

-399 NLPDDGTDAYDNIRS
+399 NLPDDGSAAYDDIRS
-414 ELYMHLD
+414 ALYMHLD

-429 DLERIF
+429 DLEKIF

-472 GTTFGFGPAGATHR
+472 GATFNFGPAGATHR

>member
-1 MANLIGD
+1 MANLIGE
-8 ASRAVFGNVGK
+8 AGKAVFGNVGK

-50 MENYDLPTDTAS
+50 VENYDLPTDTAS

-67 REGGFNFDADRYH
+67 REGGFDFDADRYH

-86 EYMADPSDVYMNP
+86 EYMADPNDVYMNP

-123 STDPSDAGDNY
+123 SDDPSDAGDNY
-134 AALTGPDVRN
+134 ASLTGPDVRN
-144 QVSMQLDRIT
+144 QVSMELDRIT

-165 MFDDMNKAEVQLIP
+165 MFDDMEKAEVQLIP

-191 IDGLRYDR
+191 ID
-199 VNPKDAQKVVDRY
+199 PKDAQKVVD
-212 NELQAGINKRND
+212 LHND
-224 RGYGSDYQLRAQRFA
+224 LLSRGTF
-239 EDEIEF
+239 
-245 GFDFAVEQEKA
+245 
-256 RKELGVG
+256 
-263 PYSTQT
+263 
-269 GPITT
+269 TT
-274 GEFEELEDLVANIF
+274 GDFEELEDLVANIF
-288 PKGEFPPGFMQALAE
+288 PKGSFPPGFMQALAE
-303 ARITRGGGQVVKLV
+303 YRITRGGGQVVKLV
-317 DRVENPVIIEGKD
+317 DRVENPVIIKGKD

-347 DDAEKEIDQSAYT
+347 DDAEQQIDQSAYP

-376 ADDDS
+376 ANDDS
-381 YSFDREGPAV
+381 YSFDMEGPAV
-391 DIIDDLLD
+391 DIIEDLLD
-399 NLPDDGTDAYDNIRS
+399 NMPDDGSVGYDELRS
-414 ELYMHLD
+414 ALYMHLD

-467 DLPRA
+467 DLPNA
-472 GTTFGFGPAGATHR
+472 GMTFRFGPETATHR

-491 KKVRSPNAM
+491 TKVRSPNAM

-508 PNLTAATAPV
+508 PNLTAVATPT

-523 ALSQIDEDEEAQ
+523 ALSQIDEEEEAQ

>member
-1 MANLIGD
+1 VIIPAQKPRPDIGHVRRGDMANLIGD
-8 ASRAVFGNVGK
+8 ASRAVFGDVGK
-19 DVSRKILDLLGM
+19 DIARKVLDLLKS
-31 GRGAEVTPE
+31 GRGDEVTPQ

-50 MENYDLPTDTAS
+50 VENYDLPTDTAS

-67 REGGFNFDADRYH
+67 REGGFDFDTGRYH

-123 STDPSDAGDNY
+123 SDDPSDASDNY
-134 AALTGPDVRN
+134 ASLTGPDVRN
-144 QVSMQLDRIT
+144 EVSMELDRIT

-191 IDGLRYDR
+191 ID
-199 VNPKDAQKVVDRY
+199 PKDAQKVVD
-212 NELQAGINKRND
+212 LHND
-224 RGYGSDYQLRAQRFA
+224 LLSRGTF
-239 EDEIEF
+239 
-245 GFDFAVEQEKA
+245 
-256 RKELGVG
+256 
-263 PYSTQT
+263 
-269 GPITT
+269 TT
-274 GEFEELEDLVANIF
+274 GDFEELEDLVANVF

-303 ARITRGGGQVVKLV
+303 YRITRNGGQVVKLV
-317 DRVENPVIIEGKD
+317 DRVENPVIIKGKD

-347 DDAEKEIDQSAYT
+347 DDAEKEIDQSAYP

-376 ADDDS
+376 ANDDS
-381 YSFDREGPAV
+381 YSFEREGPAV
-391 DIIDDLLD
+391 DIIEDLLD
-399 NLPDDGTDAYDNIRS
+399 NMPDDGSVGYDELRS
-414 ELYMHLD
+414 ALYMHLD

-455 NQVYRNAGFDAI
+455 NQVYQNAGFDAI

-472 GTTFGFGPAGATHR
+472 GTTFGFGPTGATHR

-491 KKVRSPNAM
+491 TKVRSPNAM

-508 PNLTAATAPV
+508 PNLTAVATPT

-523 ALSQIDEDEEAQ
+523 ALSQIDEDGEAQ

>member
-8 ASRAVFGNVGK
+8 ASRAVFGDVGK
-19 DVSRKILDLLGM
+19 DMARKVLDLLKS
-31 GRGAEVTPE
+31 GRGDEVTPQ
-40 MYSAADKQFL
+40 MYSQADNQFL
-50 MENYDLPTDTAS
+50 VENYDLPTDTAS

-67 REGGFNFDADRYH
+67 REGGFDFDADRYH

-86 EYMADPSDVYMNP
+86 EYMADPNDVYMNP

-134 AALTGPDVRN
+134 ASLTGPDVRN
-144 QVSMQLDRIT
+144 QVNMELDRIT

-191 IDGLRYDR
+191 ID
-199 VNPKDAQKVVDRY
+199 PKDAQKVVDRY
-212 NELQAGINKRND
+212 NELMSR
-224 RGYGSDYQLRAQRFA
+224 DYF
-239 EDEIEF
+239 
-245 GFDFAVEQEKA
+245 
-256 RKELGVG
+256 
-263 PYSTQT
+263 
-269 GPITT
+269 TT
-274 GEFEELEDLVANIF
+274 GDGIEFEEFVEDVFGTAD
-288 PKGEFPPGFMQALAE
+288 PDSTVRSGSFPPGFMQALAE
-303 ARITRGGGQVVKLV
+303 YRITRGGGQVVKLV

-347 DDAEKEIDQSAYT
+347 TDAEKEINQSAYP

-376 ADDDS
+376 ANDDS

-421 DYGEIDAE
+421 DNGEIDAE
-429 DLERIF
+429 DLEKIF

-472 GTTFGFGPAGATHR
+472 GTTFGFGPTGATHR

-508 PNLTAATAPV
+508 PNLTAVATPT

>member
-1 MANLIGD
+1 MANLIGE
-8 ASRAVFGNVGK
+8 AGKAVFGNVGK

-50 MENYDLPTDTAS
+50 VENYDLPTDTAS

-67 REGGFNFDADRYH
+67 REGGFDFDTGRYH

-86 EYMADPSDVYMNP
+86 EYMADPNDVYMNP
-99 QAKLEGTESG
+99 AAKLEGTESG

-123 STDPSDAGDNY
+123 STDPSDASDNY

-144 QVSMQLDRIT
+144 QVSMELDRIT
-154 DSSNLYDAANF
+154 DSSNLYDAAEF
-165 MFDDMNKAEVQLIP
+165 MFDDMTEAEVQLIP
-179 QLLQHQAIRNSN
+179 QLLQHQAIRNSS
-191 IDGLRYDR
+191 ID
-199 VNPKDAQKVVDRY
+199 PKDAQKVVDRY

-274 GEFEELEDLVANIF
+274 GEFEEYENLVAEIF
-288 PKGEFPPGFMQALAE
+288 PKGEFPPGFVQALAE

-317 DRVENPVIIEGKD
+317 DRVENPVIIKGPK

-347 DDAEKEIDQSAYT
+347 DDAEQQIDQSAYP

-376 ADDDS
+376 ASDDS
-381 YSFDREGPAV
+381 YSFDMEGPAV
-391 DIIDDLLD
+391 DIIEDLLD
-399 NLPDDGTDAYDNIRS
+399 NMPDDGSVVYDDLRS
-414 ELYMHLD
+414 TLYMHLD
-421 DYGEIDAE
+421 DYGEINAE
-429 DLERIF
+429 DLEEIF
-435 RTNYN
+435 RAYYN

-445 PDQAGPGQIL
+445 PNQAGPGQIL

-472 GTTFGFGPAGATHR
+472 GTTFGFGPTGATHR

-491 KKVRSPNAM
+491 TKVRSPNAM

-508 PNLTAATAPV
+508 PNLTAVATPT

>member
-1 MANLIGD
+1 MSAKKTLLD
-8 ASRAVFGNVGK
+8 AGLNIAQEVAGK
-19 DVSRKILDLLGM
+19 VLDLLKS
-31 GRGAEVTPE
+31 GRGNEVTPQ

-67 REGGFNFDADRYH
+67 REGGFDFNTGRYH

-86 EYMADPSDVYMNP
+86 EYMADPNDVYMNP

-123 STDPSDAGDNY
+123 SNDPSDAGDNY
-134 AALTGPDVRN
+134 ASLTGPDVRN
-144 QVSMQLDRIT
+144 QVTMELDRIT

-191 IDGLRYDR
+191 ID
-199 VNPKDAQKVVDRY
+199 PKDAQKVVDRY
-212 NELQAGINKRND
+212 NELMSR
-224 RGYGSDYQLRAQRFA
+224 DYF
-239 EDEIEF
+239 
-245 GFDFAVEQEKA
+245 
-256 RKELGVG
+256 
-263 PYSTQT
+263 
-269 GPITT
+269 TT
-274 GEFEELEDLVANIF
+274 GDRIEFEELVEDVFGTAD
-288 PKGEFPPGFMQALAE
+288 PDSTVRSGSFPPGFVQALAE
-303 ARITRGGGQVVKLV
+303 YRITRGGGQVVKLV
-317 DRVENPVIIEGKD
+317 DRVENPVIIKGPK

-347 DDAEKEIDQSAYT
+347 DDAEKEINQSAYP

-376 ADDDS
+376 ASDDS
-381 YSFDREGPAV
+381 YSFDMEGPAI

-399 NLPDDGTDAYDNIRS
+399 NLPDDGSFLYDELRS
-414 ELYMHLD
+414 ALYNWVADH
-421 DYGEIDAE
+421 GEINAE
-429 DLERIF
+429 ILERIF
-435 RTNYN
+435 RQNYN

-445 PDQAGPGQIL
+445 LDQAGPGQIL

-467 DLPRA
+467 DLPNA
-472 GTTFGFGPAGATHR
+472 GMTFRFGPDTATHR

-508 PNLTAATAPV
+508 PNLTAVATPT

>member
-1 MANLIGD
+1 VITPAQKPRPDTGHVRRGDMANLIGD

-19 DVSRKILDLLGM
+19 DIARKVLDLLKS
-31 GRGAEVTPE
+31 GRGDEVTPQ

-50 MENYDLPTDTAS
+50 VENYDLPTDTAS

-67 REGGFNFDADRYH
+67 REGGFDFNTGRYH

-86 EYMADPSDVYMNP
+86 EYIADPSDVYMNP
-99 QAKLEGTESG
+99 QAMLEGTESG
-109 TYSGQAHSGGGLYT
+109 TYSGQSYSGGGLYT
-123 STDPSDAGDNY
+123 SDYPSDAGDNY
-134 AALTGPDVRN
+134 ASLTGPDVRN
-144 QVSMQLDRIT
+144 QVTMELDRIT
-154 DSSNLYDAANF
+154 DNNNLYNPANF

-191 IDGLRYDR
+191 ID
-199 VNPKDAQKVVDRY
+199 PKDAQKVVDLY
-212 NELQAGINKRND
+212 NDLLS
-224 RGYGSDYQLRAQRFA
+224 RGTF
-239 EDEIEF
+239 
-245 GFDFAVEQEKA
+245 
-256 RKELGVG
+256 
-263 PYSTQT
+263 
-269 GPITT
+269 TT
-274 GEFEELEDLVANIF
+274 GDFEELEDLVANVF

-303 ARITRGGGQVVKLV
+303 YRITRGGGQVVKLV
-317 DRVENPVIIEGKD
+317 DRVENPVIIKGPK

-347 DDAEKEIDQSAYT
+347 DDAEQQIDQSAYP

-376 ADDDS
+376 AIDDS
-381 YSFDREGPAV
+381 YSFEREGPAV
-391 DIIDDLLD
+391 DIIEDLLD
-399 NLPDDGTDAYDNIRS
+399 NLPDDGSVGYDDLRS
-414 ELYMHLD
+414 ALYMHLD

-435 RTNYN
+435 RNN
-440 SNYYD
+440 VAGNYYD

-455 NQVYRNAGFDAI
+455 NEVYRNAGFDAI

-472 GTTFGFGPAGATHR
+472 GTTFGFGPTGATHR

-491 KKVRSPNAM
+491 TKIRSPNAM
-500 FDPRLSQL
+500 FDPRLSHL
-508 PNLTAATAPV
+508 PNLTAVATPT

>member
-1 MANLIGD
+1 MITPAQKPRPDTGHVRRGDMANLIGD

-19 DVSRKILDLLGM
+19 DIARKVLDLLKS
-31 GRGAEVTPE
+31 GRGDEVTPQ

-50 MENYDLPTDTAS
+50 VENYDLPTDTAS

-67 REGGFNFDADRYH
+67 REGGFDFDTGRYH

-86 EYMADPSDVYMNP
+86 EYIADPSDVYMNP
-99 QAKLEGTESG
+99 QAMLEGTESG
-109 TYSGQAHSGGGLYT
+109 TYSGQSYSGGGLYT
-123 STDPSDAGDNY
+123 SDYPSDAGDNY
-134 AALTGPDVRN
+134 ASLTGPDVRN
-144 QVSMQLDRIT
+144 QVTMELDRIT

-199 VNPKDAQKVVDRY
+199 VDPKDAQKVVDRY
-212 NELQAGINKRND
+212 NELMSR
-224 RGYGSDYQLRAQRFA
+224 DYF
-239 EDEIEF
+239 
-245 GFDFAVEQEKA
+245 
-256 RKELGVG
+256 
-263 PYSTQT
+263 
-269 GPITT
+269 TT
-274 GEFEELEDLVANIF
+274 GDFEELEDLVANVF

-303 ARITRGGGQVVKLV
+303 YRITRGGGQVIKLV
-317 DRVENPVIIEGKD
+317 DRVENPVIIKGRD

-347 DDAEKEIDQSAYT
+347 DDAEQQIDQSAYP

-376 ADDDS
+376 AIDDS
-381 YSFDREGPAV
+381 YSFEREGPAV
-391 DIIDDLLD
+391 DIIEDLLD
-399 NLPDDGTDAYDNIRS
+399 NLPDDGSVVYDDLRS
-414 ELYMHLD
+414 ALYMHLD

-435 RTNYN
+435 RNN
-440 SNYYD
+440 VAGNYYD

-455 NQVYRNAGFDAI
+455 NEVYRNAGFDAI

-472 GTTFGFGPAGATHR
+472 GTTFGFGPTGATHR

-491 KKVRSPNAM
+491 TKIRSPSAM
-500 FDPRLSQL
+500 FDPRLSHL
-508 PNLTAATAPV
+508 PNLTAVATPT

-523 ALSQIDEDEEAQ
+523 ALSQIDEDGEAQ

>member
-1 MANLIGD
+1 MVNLIGV
-8 ASRAVFGNVGK
+8 AGKAVFGNVGK
-19 DVSRKILDLLGM
+19 DIARKVLDLLKS

-50 MENYDLPTDTAS
+50 TQNYDLPTGTES

-67 REGGFNFDADRYH
+67 REGSFDLDADRYH

-86 EYMADPSDVYMNP
+86 EYMANPNDVYMNP

-123 STDPSDAGDNY
+123 SDDPSDAGDNY
-134 AALTGPDVRN
+134 ASLTGPDVRN
-144 QVSMQLDRIT
+144 QVSMELDRIT

-165 MFDDMNKAEVQLIP
+165 MFDDMTREEVQLIP
-179 QLLQHQAIRNSN
+179 QLLQHDAITRRGLTRKEL
-191 IDGLRYDR
+191 IDHKLTSYYID
-199 VNPKDAQKVVDRY
+199 PKDAQKVVDRY
-212 NELQAGINKRND
+212 NELMSR
-224 RGYGSDYQLRAQRFA
+224 DYF
-239 EDEIEF
+239 
-245 GFDFAVEQEKA
+245 
-256 RKELGVG
+256 
-263 PYSTQT
+263 
-269 GPITT
+269 TT
-274 GEFEELEDLVANIF
+274 GDFEEFEELVVDVFGTRFSDGSSNR
-288 PKGEFPPGFMQALAE
+288 PFPPGFAQALAE

-317 DRVENPVIIEGKD
+317 DRVENPVIIKGRD

-347 DDAEKEIDQSAYT
+347 TDAEKEINQSAYP

-376 ADDDS
+376 ASDDS
-381 YSFDREGPAV
+381 YSFEREGPAV
-391 DIIDDLLD
+391 DIIEDLLD
-399 NLPDDGTDAYDNIRS
+399 NMPDDSLGTNSYDELRTA
-414 ELYMHLD
+414 LYMHLD
-421 DYGEIDAE
+421 DYGEINAE
-429 DLERIF
+429 DLEEIF

-445 PDQAGPGQIL
+445 HDQAGPGQIL

-467 DLPRA
+467 DLPNA

-491 KKVRSPNAM
+491 KKVRSPSAM
-500 FDPRLSQL
+500 FDPRLSHL

-523 ALSQIDEDEEAQ
+523 ALSQIDEDKEAQ

>member
-8 ASRAVFGNVGK
+8 ASRAVFGDVGK
-19 DVSRKILDLLGM
+19 DIARKVLDLLKS
-31 GRGAEVTPE
+31 GRGDEVTPQ

-50 MENYDLPTDTAS
+50 VENYDLPTDTAS

-67 REGGFNFDADRYH
+67 REGGFDFDTGRYH

-123 STDPSDAGDNY
+123 SDDPSDASDNY
-134 AALTGPDVRN
+134 ASLTGPDVRN
-144 QVSMQLDRIT
+144 EVSMELDRIT

-191 IDGLRYDR
+191 ID
-199 VNPKDAQKVVDRY
+199 PKDAQKVVD
-212 NELQAGINKRND
+212 LHND
-224 RGYGSDYQLRAQRFA
+224 LLSRGTF
-239 EDEIEF
+239 
-245 GFDFAVEQEKA
+245 
-256 RKELGVG
+256 
-263 PYSTQT
+263 
-269 GPITT
+269 TT
-274 GEFEELEDLVANIF
+274 GDFEELEDLVANVF

-303 ARITRGGGQVVKLV
+303 YRITRNGGQVVKLV
-317 DRVENPVIIEGKD
+317 DRVENPVIIKGKD

-347 DDAEKEIDQSAYT
+347 DDAEKEIDQSAYP

-376 ADDDS
+376 ANDDS
-381 YSFDREGPAV
+381 YSFEREGPAV
-391 DIIDDLLD
+391 DIIEDLLD
-399 NLPDDGTDAYDNIRS
+399 NMPDDGSVGYDELRS
-414 ELYMHLD
+414 ALYMHLD

-455 NQVYRNAGFDAI
+455 NQVYQNAGFDAI

-472 GTTFGFGPAGATHR
+472 GTTFGFGPTGATHR

-491 KKVRSPNAM
+491 TKVRSPNAM

-508 PNLTAATAPV
+508 PNLTAVATPT

-523 ALSQIDEDEEAQ
+523 ALSQIDEDEETQ